1 METSFI
7 AICYDRNTFYIY
19 IGWFLDVFIIL
30 CFSVLC
36 CVFVLCLSSS
46 CVVCTVWS
54 VSLYCPFLIVPSGF
68 SNVYFAIHGY
78 RPGVHKMFLST
89 ILSRILFPSGLLFNK
104 LLLQMYDEKTLY
116 ILFTLELGTSNNV
129 TVPILAGICCLLA
142 VIVIGI
148 FIESAWFVVHHYP
161 HKTQRN
167 KFIYLLGL
175 YPVSMLQS
183 VHLCQETY

>member
-1 METSFI
+1 MEASFS
-7 AICYDRNTFYIY
+7 YMLRSEHLLYIHWM
-19 IGWFLDVFIIL
+19 IFRCFHNFVFFCVVL
-30 CFSVLC
+30 CF
-36 CVFVLCLSSS
+36 CVLSSS

-54 VSLYCPFLIVPSGF
+54 VSLYCPFLMVPSGF

-78 RPGVHKMFLST
+78 RPVVHKIFLST

-104 LLLQMYDEKTLY
+104 ILLQMYDEKTLY
-116 ILFTLELGTSNNV
+116 ILLTLELRSSNNV
-129 TVPILAGICCLLA
+129 TVPILAGFCCLLA

>member
-1 METSFI
+1 M
-7 AICYDRNTFYIY
+7 Y
-19 IGWFLDVFIIL
+19 
-30 CFSVLC
+30 FSVLC
-36 CVFVLCLSSS
+36 FCALFVFVLCL
-46 CVVCTVWS
+46 VCIVWP

-68 SNVYFAIHGY
+68 SNVYFVIHGY
-78 RPGVHKMFLST
+78 KPVVHKMFLST

-104 LLLQMYDEKTLY
+104 ILLQIYDENT
-116 ILFTLELGTSNNV
+116 IFFTLELRSTNYV
-129 TVPILAGICCLLA
+129 TVPILAGLCCLLA

-167 KFIYLLGL
+167 KFICLLGL

-183 VHLCQETY
+183 VHLCQEILLTFI